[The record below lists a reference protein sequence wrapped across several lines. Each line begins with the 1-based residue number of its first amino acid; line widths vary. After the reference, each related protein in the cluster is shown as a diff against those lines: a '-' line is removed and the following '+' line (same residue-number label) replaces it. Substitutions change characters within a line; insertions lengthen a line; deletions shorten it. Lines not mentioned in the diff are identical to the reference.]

1 MATIAKQAKL
11 ADGQPQTTA
20 GEEEEPSVVRLS
32 VNLAPTVADALKTT
46 ARRKGLSI
54 TEAIRHAIAI
64 WKLVTDEQAKG
75 NRVMIVSGE
84 GENTHY
90 RELVMV

>member
-1 MATIAKQAKL
+1 MATAQHEKL
-11 ADGQPQTTA
+11 ADGAPHTDPS
-20 GEEEEPSVVRLS
+20 GEERPNVVRLS

-46 ARRKGLSI
+46 AGRKGLSI

-75 NRVMIVSGE
+75 NRLMIVSGD
-84 GENTHY
+84 GDRAQY
-90 RELVMV
+90 REIVMV

>member
-1 MATIAKQAKL
+1 MATIAKQGKL

-20 GEEEEPSVVRLS
+20 GEEEPSVVRLS

-84 GENTHY
+84 GDNTQY
-90 RELVMV
+90 RELIMV